1 MISDCVVQQNC
12 TKMKANTE
20 ASKFVHYDLCIII
33 DLPNPFKKQQS
44 EIYKSLK
51 FNYGRLLKI
60 YDNADFLF
68 WERSL
73 LKASKNNFWRNNKG

>member
-1 MISDCVVQQNC
+1 
-12 TKMKANTE
+12 MKANTE
-20 ASKFVHYDLCIII
+20 ASKLVHYDLCIII

-68 WERSL
+68 
-73 LKASKNNFWRNNKG
+73 

>member
-1 MISDCVVQQNC
+1 
-12 TKMKANTE
+12 MKANTE
-20 ASKFVHYDLCIII
+20 ASKIVHYDLCIII
-33 DLPNPFKKQQS
+33 DLQNPVKKQQS

-68 WERSL
+68 
-73 LKASKNNFWRNNKG
+73 